1 MKASHKGLLMVVI
14 SGIVFGIMPSTVK
27 YCYSQGA
34 TPSLV
39 MISRSV
45 LFQIIL
51 IPIVLRKKNT
61 WPIFRQTWPKYV
73 LLALTGT
80 GTPLLLFVAYKYLS
94 TGMTTTIH
102 FLYPAIVAL
111 ICAVFFREKLSKGKG
126 IALLLCFLGILLMMD
141 TSEQMLSVTG
151 ILIAIASSITW
162 ALYIIL
168 LDRFDLKGAS
178 SEQIMFFTG
187 ISSIVLVSLFGMA
200 LGDFAVSV
208 TPIGWLAIAASNIFI
223 SVFGSLFFIIG
234 VKHTDAQVS
243 AIASTLEPIASIV
256 IGVLFLHET
265 VSLRIG
271 IGCVLILSA
280 VILLAVCGDKEREA
294 SNA

>member
-1 MKASHKGLLMVVI
+1 MKPSQKGLLMVVI

-39 MISRSV
+39 MISRSI
-45 LFQIIL
+45 LFQFVL
-51 IPIVLRKKNT
+51 LPIVLRKKNT
-61 WPIFRQTWPKYV
+61 WTLFRQTWPKYV
-73 LLALTGT
+73 LLSATGT
-80 GTPLLLFVAYKYLS
+80 GAPLLLFVTYKYLS

-111 ICAVFFREKLSKGKG
+111 ICAVFFHEKLSRRKG
-126 IALLLCFLGILLMMD
+126 IALLLCFVGIIVMMD
-141 TSEQMLSVTG
+141 TSAQMLSVTG
-151 ILIAIASSITW
+151 VLLAIASGVAW
-162 ALYIIL
+162 ALYIVL
-168 LDRFDLKGAS
+168 LDKFDLKGAS

-200 LGDFAVSV
+200 LGDFTVNV
-208 TPIGWLAIAASNIFI
+208 TPIGWAAMAVSNLCI
-223 SVFGSLFFIIG
+223 SVFGSLFFVMG
-234 VKHTDAQVS
+234 VRHTDAQVS

-256 IGVLFLHET
+256 IGVLFLNET
-265 VSLRIG
+265 LTVRTA

-280 VILLAVCGDKEREA
+280 VILLALQGDEEKK
-294 SNA
+294 

>member
-1 MKASHKGLLMVVI
+1 MKQSQKGLLMVVI

-45 LFQIIL
+45 LFQFVL
-51 IPIVLRKKNT
+51 LPIVLRKKNT
-61 WPIFRQTWPKYV
+61 WELFRQTWPKYV
-73 LLALTGT
+73 LLAATGT
-80 GTPLLLFVAYKYLS
+80 GTPLLLFMAYKYLS

-111 ICAVFFREKLSKGKG
+111 ICTLFFHEKLSKRKG
-126 IALLLCFLGILLMMD
+126 VALLLCFLGIVMMVD
-141 TSEQMLSVTG
+141 TSAQMLSVTG
-151 ILIAIASSITW
+151 VLIAIASSITW
-162 ALYIIL
+162 ALYIVL
-168 LDRFDLKGAS
+168 LDKLDLKGAS

-187 ISSIVLVSLFGMA
+187 ISSIVLVTVFGMA

-208 TPIGWLAIAASNIFI
+208 TPIGWVAIVVSNLCI
-223 SVFGSLFFIIG
+223 SVFGSLFFVIG
-234 VKHTDAQVS
+234 VRYTDAQVS
-243 AIASTLEPIASIV
+243 AIASTLEPIASIL
-256 IGVLFLHET
+256 IGVAFLNEALT
-265 VSLRIG
+265 VRTG

-280 VILLAVCGDKEREA
+280 VILLALQGDEKKKA
-294 SNA
+294 

>member
-1 MKASHKGLLMVVI
+1 MVVI

-141 TSEQMLSVTG
+141 TSEQTLSVTG

-234 VKHTDAQVS
+234 VKYTDAQVS

-271 IGCVLILSA
+271 IGCILILSA
-280 VILLAVCGDKEREA
+280 VILLAVCGDKEKEA